1 MGPWHPNILGT
12 VSWTTELL
20 IKVPVKDHVTPH
32 SYSVNYEFNH
42 KFCSWNHH
50 IFDGLPIIF
59 DGWTIIFYR
68 WTTVLDDKTPILD
81 GSTTIF
87 AWSNRLPVFFKATA
101 PSSGAPTGWSASA
114 QRRPAADCR
123 RWSASSVPR
132 KLWPLVA
139 GVFHRF
145 DGKISWE
152 NSWENWW
159 ENDAWT

>member
-87 AWSNRLPVFFKATA
+87 AWSNRLPVFLR
-101 PSSGAPTGWSASA
+101 
-114 QRRPAADCR
+114 QRRLPLERLRAGPLQ
-123 RWSASSVPR
+123 PR
-132 KLWPLVA
+132 GGRQRIA
-139 GVFHRF
+139 GGEVHPQCLGSCGHLLQGVSI
-145 DGKISWE
+145 DLMGKWREI
-152 NSWENWW
+152 SWENWW
-159 ENDAWT
+159 ENDGWT